1 MDAPYSQYLKDIDQ
15 THVWHPFT
23 QMQDYAQSDPIIIE
37 RGDGPYLFDTDGKR
51 YLDAFSSI
59 WCNVHGHR
67 VKEIDDAIRNQLD
80 QVGHSTLLGAS
91 NIPATLLA
99 KKLVDL
105 TPDGLNHVF
114 YSDNGS
120 TAVEIALKMAFQYWQ
135 QRENPRPH
143 KTKFLHL
150 TASYHGDTIGAVSV
164 GGIDLFHKVYGP
176 LLFDSIPVPAPHP
189 YRCSLCSDESECNQG
204 CLKALEETLE
214 RQSDEI
220 AAFFVEPLVQAAGG
234 MLLHPK
240 GYLKE
245 AARLCRE
252 HNVLLIVDEVATGF
266 GRTGKMFACEHED
279 VTPDILCLGK
289 GLTGGYLPIAATLA
303 TGEIYQ
309 AFLGDYE
316 DQKTFFH
323 GHTFTGNQ
331 IGCAAA
337 IASIDLFDQNN
348 ILVELEVKVTH
359 IATRLREIGEHPQV
373 GSVRHIGMI
382 IAIEL
387 VASRQSKRP
396 YEWTDRVGVKV
407 CDRAREGGVLIRPLG
422 NTIVLMPPL
431 SITITQIDEMLDVT
445 FAAIC
450 DVTRDHPNG

>member
-1 MDAPYSQYLKDIDQ
+1 
-15 THVWHPFT
+15 
-23 QMQDYAQSDPIIIE
+23 
-37 RGDGPYLFDTDGKR
+37 
-51 YLDAFSSI
+51 
-59 WCNVHGHR
+59 
-67 VKEIDDAIRNQLD
+67 
-80 QVGHSTLLGAS
+80 
-91 NIPATLLA
+91 
-99 KKLVDL
+99 
-105 TPDGLNHVF
+105 
-114 YSDNGS
+114 
-120 TAVEIALKMAFQYWQ
+120 
-135 QRENPRPH
+135 
-143 KTKFLHL
+143 
-150 TASYHGDTIGAVSV
+150 
-164 GGIDLFHKVYGP
+164 
-176 LLFDSIPVPAPHP
+176 
-189 YRCSLCSDESECNQG
+189 
-204 CLKALEETLE
+204 
-214 RQSDEI
+214 
-220 AAFFVEPLVQAAGG
+220 
-234 MLLHPK
+234 
-240 GYLKE
+240 
-245 AARLCRE
+245 
-252 HNVLLIVDEVATGF
+252 
-266 GRTGKMFACEHED
+266 MFACEHED